1 MPDTRLQLAIEIE
14 TEGADQL
21 TSLRRQL
28 EDLGASGTANFRRL
42 DASLRSL
49 LERFRQSRQLVTS
62 ATESFLQSHRQLF
75 TSLQPVF
82 QGFFQRLLAGTRN
95 FRDVF
100 KRLLSDLLNVFLN
113 TVSRMV
119 AAWLS
124 GLRQISGGFPFGN
137 LLGGRAPARGGG
149 FLGLLAPL
157 LSAGF
162 GFRTGPGGTPPFL
175 PAGSGGGLTATNL
188 GLFSRLGIDLRS
200 LGPVPGGVLA
210 SGGLLA
216 AVLGFQ
222 RGSRVLGALGGAAA
236 GFAFGGPIGA
246 AIGGLVGFLGGLF
259 GRGRLKRKAAQT
271 ESEFVAFIGR
281 VLDAVRTFQL
291 TVQQG
296 IQEIVSG
303 FERFKQTVAPF
314 GFAGRRAVG
323 NVTPLVNQ
331 VVGDL
336 RRLGQQRDER
346 RQLIASLPIPEFQR
360 GGLVGPARAAAL
372 TTSDGRILAFLHPGE
387 AVLNRPAVQR
397 LSPEFI
403 QQANHSAGP
412 APGRS
417 GLPAQAGPGATI
429 NIGPVIINGADKD
442 GQEIFRDFVR
452 EARRLARDQGLPPPF

>member
-21 TSLRRQL
+21 TTLRRQL
-28 EDLGASGTANFRRL
+28 EDLGASGTAAFGRL
-42 DASLRSL
+42 DTSLRTVL
-49 LERFRQSRQLVTS
+49 NRLRQSRQLVAS
-62 ATESFLQSHRQLF
+62 ATESFLQSHRRLF
-75 TSLQPVF
+75 TSLEPVF
-82 QGFFQRLLAGTRN
+82 QGFFQRLLAGTGN
-95 FRDVF
+95 FRDAF

-157 LSAGF
+157 LSAGL
-162 GFRTGPGGTPPFL
+162 GISTGPGGTPPIL
-175 PAGSGGGLTATNL
+175 PTGGGGLSATNL
-188 GLFSRLGIDLRS
+188 GLFARLGIDLRS
-200 LGPVPGGVLA
+200 LGPVPGGALA

-281 VLDAVRTFQL
+281 VLDAVRTFKL
-291 TVQQG
+291 TAPEG
-296 IQEIVSG
+296 IQQITSA
-303 FERFKQTVAPF
+303 FEQFKQAVAPF

-331 VVGDL
+331 VIGDL
-336 RRLGQQRDER
+336 RRLDQQRTQR
-346 RQLIASLPIPEFQR
+346 RQIIESLPIPEFQR
-360 GGLVGPARAAAL
+360 GGLVSARVRAL
-372 TTSDGRILAFLHPGE
+372 SASDGRILAFLHPGE
-387 AVLNRPAVQR
+387 AVLNRQAVQR
-397 LSPEFI
+397 LGSEFI
-403 QQANHSAGP
+403 QQANRAAGS
-412 APGRS
+412 APGH
-417 GLPAQAGPGATI
+417 LGPGATI
-429 NIGPVIINGADKD
+429 NIGPVIINGADRD
-442 GQEIFRDFVR
+442 GREIFQDFVR